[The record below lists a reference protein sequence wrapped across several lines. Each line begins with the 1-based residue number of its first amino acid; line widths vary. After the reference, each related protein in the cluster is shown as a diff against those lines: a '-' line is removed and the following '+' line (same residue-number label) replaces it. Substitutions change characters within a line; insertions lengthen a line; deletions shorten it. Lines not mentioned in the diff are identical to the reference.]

1 MKSDKLI
8 PKKIVNK
15 IKGDVKIN
23 KEIGNTKRERDFSF
37 MDVIFCFLFFFVFG
51 REGIKLYEWSENI

>member
-23 KEIGNTKRERDFSF
+23 KEIGNTKRERYFSF
-37 MDVIFCFLFFFVFG
+37 MDVIFCFLFL
-51 REGIKLYEWSENI
+51 EEKE